1 MTEKPVGTPK
11 TKRPNRAFCV
21 GAYSTMPA
29 HGRTLRCRKVE
40 YKYDHKRESYGS
52 GHDVGGNNVSH
63 ISSYILFDVLYHVFL
78 HIAYVFV

>member
-1 MTEKPVGTPK
+1 MRQKEKK
-11 TKRPNRAFCV
+11 A
-21 GAYSTMPA
+21 ST
-29 HGRTLRCRKVE
+29 HVLCCCKVE
-40 YKYDHKRESYGS
+40 YKHNHKRESYGS